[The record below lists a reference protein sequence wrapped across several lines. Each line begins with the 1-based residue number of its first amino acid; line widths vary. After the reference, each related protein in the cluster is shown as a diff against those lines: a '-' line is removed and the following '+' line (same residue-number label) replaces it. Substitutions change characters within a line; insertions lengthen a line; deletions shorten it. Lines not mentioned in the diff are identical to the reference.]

1 MKLIQK
7 SFPAKRISPMDQHFF
22 FGYYDLQPFS
32 GRYHLAHKVGFT
44 DRLNRKNDVAQ
55 IGLLN
60 VDTEKFEALDETYA
74 WCFQQ
79 GAMLQW
85 NPAAP
90 NDEII
95 YNSKVGQ
102 EFVGTVLNI
111 HTGAKRYLEKL
122 SPKAYSPVGETLATG
137 FSRYRFAPV

>member
-7 SFPAKRISPMDQHFF
+7 SFPVKRISPMDQHFF

-32 GRYHLAHKVGFT
+32 GRHHLAHKVDFT
-44 DRLNRKNDVAQ
+44 DHLNKMKDAAQ
-55 IGLLN
+55 IGILDI
-60 VDTEKFEALDETYA
+60 DTEKFEVLDETYA

-95 YNSKVGQ
+95 YNDVVDG
-102 EFVGTVLNI
+102 ELAGVVMNI
-111 HTGAKRYLEKL
+111 HNGAKRYLDRPVSNVSKDG
-122 SPKAYSPVGETLATG
+122 KYAY
-137 FSRYRFAPV
+137 